1 MSCRAPA
8 RSVQRLTARAWL
20 LAGSCRSTPMDAA
33 TAASLKSFAE
43 DAKAGL
49 RGIEAEATM
58 AAIEERY
65 DELTAALQ
73 WCIDTRRTDDALTLV
88 AALDT
93 FWMAAKR
100 LDEGATWFD
109 RVLTMP
115 DGDALLRGTAMFEA
129 GLLVFWMGDDA
140 GARTGTSRAL
150 EIGRATGDPTLI
162 AQALTGIAR
171 IELRD
176 DLDAARRLCREA
188 LAVTDGTGER
198 LGRGNAL
205 HVLAVCAQMQG
216 DLLEARDLQTE
227 RIRLAREMGNV
238 ATVGFES
245 GNLSMVERQLGNLD
259 RAEALARDA
268 LTIYDQR
275 EDRAI
280 PLGISGL
287 AAIAAERGQTE
298 RAATL
303 VGAAEALLA
312 AAGMGWPPDEIVQY
326 EGTVAA
332 LTERMGTADYERVRD
347 AGRALTARA
356 AIDVA
361 LADFGSCIGVAARLG
376 WTYGRPYVLE

>member
-1 MSCRAPA
+1 MEPA
-8 RSVQRLTARAWL
+8 TL
-20 LAGSCRSTPMDAA
+20 
-33 TAASLKSFAE
+33 ASLISCAE

-49 RGIEAEATM
+49 RGVEAKATM
-58 AAIEERY
+58 AAIEARY
-65 DELTAALQ
+65 DELTAALH
-73 WCIDTRRTDDALTLV
+73 WLIDAGRTDDALTLV
-88 AALDT
+88 SSLDT

-100 LDEGATWFD
+100 LDEGTSWFD
-109 RVLTMP
+109 RVLAMP
-115 DGDALLRGTAMFEA
+115 GGTATLRGTAMFEA
-129 GLLVFWMGDDA
+129 GLLVFWRGDDA
-140 GARTGTSRAL
+140 GARAWHERAL
-150 EIGRATGDPTLI
+150 EIGRATGDPTLL

-171 IELRD
+171 IALRD
-176 DLDAARRLCREA
+176 DLDEARRLCREA
-188 LAVTDGTGER
+188 LAATDGTGER
-198 LGRGNAL
+198 IGRGNAL

-259 RAEALARDA
+259 RADSLAREA

-275 EDRAI
+275 DDQWAI
-280 PLGISGL
+280 PLGLSGL
-287 AAIAAERGQTE
+287 AAIAAARGDDA

-326 EGTVAA
+326 QETVAA
-332 LTERMGTADYERVRD
+332 LMERMGPADYERVRD
-347 AGRALTARA
+347 AGRSLTARA

-361 LADFGSCIGVAARLG
+361 LGESGLASGPTPA
-376 WTYGRPYVLE
+376 